1 MIKTKKKKETT
12 EAELNMWRCCAGRQ
26 QKQSWIFED
35 AEAGRGAMN
44 QGMQALEVQKT
55 QENVLPPEPPEETQC
70 C

>member
-1 MIKTKKKKETT
+1 MLGNLKLE
-12 EAELNMWRCCAGRQ
+12 E
-26 QKQSWIFED
+26 
-35 AEAGRGAMN
+35 GAMN